1 MGLVVDAEKAFGS
14 TTQRR
19 VAVGIDPSRVALQ
32 MSLLSS
38 DGDKPRSK
46 RVTLGP
52 SAVKAVEELLQGHQA
67 VIAME
72 GSYSTGQLFLLELL
86 ERQHDVREI
95 HPMVSKRLREAL
107 TEDHTDQTD
116 ADGMAFMGL
125 WKRNLPPVRFSEEQA
140 VCKRLS
146 RLRDRL
152 GRDHTRYLNR
162 LHACLSETYGASYKS
177 LFQNLSAKK
186 ALRFFQQYPTIND
199 AVAGDPDAPLQ
210 IGQEAWEKLKSAG
223 CWREGTYLSCL
234 RAEVRAMAV
243 HTLSLQERI
252 SEVEREMAKLPP
264 SEEQLLLQTMPQVGL
279 ITAMTVVGNSGDVS
293 RFEGNVHQYVAYCGL
308 APRRQQS
315 GASESEGRARR
326 RYNRYIKRAYIL
338 LALNQMRSNPLARE
352 YYTRKRREGKGHW
365 AALRCLARHL
375 CRIAFRM
382 LTTKKTY
389 QEVMTKDTVQKTVE
403 TT

>member
-1 MGLVVDAEKAFGS
+1 MGLIVPSEETLGG

-32 MSLLSS
+32 MSLLSP
-38 DGDKPRSK
+38 DGEKPRSK
-46 RVTLGP
+46 RVALGP
-52 SAVKAVEELLQGHQA
+52 SAVKAVEKLLQGQQG

-86 ERQHDVREI
+86 ERQYDVREI
-95 HPMVSKRLREAL
+95 HPMVSKRFREAL

-125 WKRNLPPVRFSEEQA
+125 WKRDLPPVCFSEEQA

-177 LFQNLSAKK
+177 LFRDLSAKK
-186 ALRFFQQYPTIND
+186 ALGFFQRYPTIND
-199 AVAGDPDAPLQ
+199 AIAGDPDVPLQ
-210 IGQEAWEKLKSAG
+210 IGKESWERLRSAG
-223 CWREGTYLSCL
+223 CWREGKYLRCL
-234 RAEVRAMAV
+234 RTEVRAIAA
-243 HTLSLQERI
+243 HILNLQERI
-252 SEVEREMAKLPP
+252 SELEREMAKLPATQ
-264 SEEQLLLQTMPQVGL
+264 EQSLLLTMPQVGL
-279 ITAMTVVGNSGDVS
+279 ITAMTVVGNTGDVS
-293 RFEGNVHQYVAYCGL
+293 RFGGNIHKYVAYCGL

-326 RYNRYIKRAYIL
+326 RYNRYLKRAYVL
-338 LALNQMRSNPLARE
+338 LALNQMRINPIARE

-375 CRIAFRM
+375 CRIAFRI
-382 LTTKKTY
+382 LTTKTTY
-389 QEVMTKDTVQKTVE
+389 QEVMTRNTV
-403 TT
+403 

>member
-1 MGLVVDAEKAFGS
+1 MGLVVGTGKAFGS
-14 TTQRR
+14 TIQRR
-19 VAVGIDPSRVALQ
+19 VAVGIDPSRAALQ

-38 DGDKPRSK
+38 NGEKPRTK
-46 RVTLGP
+46 RVALGP
-52 SAVKAVEELLQGHQA
+52 SAVKAVEKLLRGHQG

-86 ERQHDVREI
+86 ERQYDVREI
-95 HPMVSKRLREAL
+95 HPMVSKRFREAL
-107 TEDHTDQTD
+107 TEDHTDETD
-116 ADGMAFMGL
+116 ADGLAFMGL
-125 WKRNLPPVRFSEEQA
+125 WKRDLPSVRFSEEQA

-162 LHACLSETYGASYKS
+162 LHACLSETYGASYKG
-177 LFQNLSAKK
+177 LFQDLSAKK

-199 AVAGDPDAPLQ
+199 AIAGDPDVPLK
-210 IGQEAWEKLKSAG
+210 IGKESWERLKGAG
-223 CWREGTYLSCL
+223 CWREGRYLRCL
-234 RAEVRAMAV
+234 RTEVRALTAHIV
-243 HTLSLQERI
+243 SLQERI

-264 SEEQLLLQTMPQVGL
+264 TPEQSLLLTMPQVGL
-279 ITAMTVVGNSGDVS
+279 ITAMTVVGNTGDVS
-293 RFEGNVHQYVAYCGL
+293 RFGGNVHRYVAYCGL

-326 RYNRYIKRAYIL
+326 RYNRYLKRAYVL
-338 LALNQMRSNPLARE
+338 LAFNQIRLNPLARE
-352 YYTRKRREGKGHW
+352 YYTRKRRGGKGHW

-375 CRIAFRM
+375 CRIAFRI

-389 QEVMTKDTVQKTVE
+389 QEVMTRNTV
-403 TT
+403 

>member
-1 MGLVVDAEKAFGS
+1 VEKLV
-14 TTQRR
+14 
-19 VAVGIDPSRVALQ
+19 
-32 MSLLSS
+32 
-38 DGDKPRSK
+38 
-46 RVTLGP
+46 
-52 SAVKAVEELLQGHQA
+52 QGHQA

-86 ERQHDVREI
+86 ERHYDVREI
-95 HPMVSKRLREAL
+95 HPMVSKRFREAL

-116 ADGMAFMGL
+116 ADGMALMAL
-125 WKRNLPPVRFSEEQA
+125 WKRDLPPVRFSEEQA

-162 LHACLSETYGASYKS
+162 LHACLSETYGAGYKR
-177 LFQNLSAKK
+177 LFQDLSAKK

-199 AVAGDPDAPLQ
+199 AIAGDPDVPLKVGKESWQ
-210 IGQEAWEKLKSAG
+210 RLKGAG
-223 CWREGTYLSCL
+223 CWREGSYLKCL
-234 RAEVRAMAV
+234 RTEVRALAA
-243 HTLSLQERI
+243 HILSLQDRI

-264 SEEQLLLQTMPQVGL
+264 SPEQSLLLTMPQVGL
-279 ITAMTVVGNSGDVS
+279 ITAMAVVGNTGDVT
-293 RFEGNVHQYVAYCGL
+293 RFGGNVHKYVAYCGL

-326 RYNRYIKRAYIL
+326 RYNRYLKRAYVL
-338 LALNQMRSNPLARE
+338 LALNQMRINPLARE

-375 CRIAFRM
+375 CRIAFRI

-389 QEVMTKDTVQKTVE
+389 QELMTKKTI
-403 TT
+403 

>member
-1 MGLVVDAEKAFGS
+1 MEVAMRLVVGTGKTFGG

-46 RVTLGP
+46 RVALGP
-52 SAVKAVEELLQGHQA
+52 GAVKAVEKLLQGHQA

-86 ERQHDVREI
+86 ERHYDVREI
-95 HPMVSKRLREAL
+95 HPFVSKRFREAL
-107 TEDHTDQTD
+107 TEDHTDETD
-116 ADGMAFMGL
+116 ANGLAFMGL
-125 WKRNLPPVRFSEEQA
+125 WKQDLPPVRFSEEQA

-162 LHACLSETYGASYKS
+162 LHACLSETYGASYKR
-177 LFQNLSAKK
+177 LFQDLSAKK
-186 ALRFFQQYPTIND
+186 ALRFFQDYPTIND
-199 AVAGDPDAPLQ
+199 AIAGDPEVPLQ
-210 IGQEAWEKLKSAG
+210 IGKEVWERLKRVG
-223 CWREGTYLSCL
+223 CWREGTYLMCL
-234 RAEVRAMAV
+234 RTEVRSLAA
-243 HTLSLQERI
+243 HILSLQERI
-252 SEVEREMAKLPP
+252 SEVEREMAKIPASL
-264 SEEQLLLQTMPQVGL
+264 EQSVLLTMPQVGL
-279 ITAMTVVGNSGDVS
+279 ITAMTIVGNTEDIS
-293 RFEGNVHQYVAYCGL
+293 RFGGNVHRYVAYCGL
-308 APRRQQS
+308 APRRHQS

-326 RYNRYIKRAYIL
+326 RYSRYLKRAYVL
-338 LALNQMRSNPLARE
+338 LAFNQIRANPQARE

-375 CRIAFRM
+375 CRIAFRI
-382 LTTKKTY
+382 LTKRKTY
-389 QEVMTKDTVQKTVE
+389 QEVVSNMT
-403 TT
+403 